1 MQKAIDAFK
10 NSLALYPNDDQAKH
24 SLAVTYNRL
33 DMQGE
38 AIRFGEELRQR
49 GVSNSVTWSNLAEH
63 YVAAG
68 QFEAARQ
75 VMDDFL
81 RRNSPNAAGHRFLG
95 ALLTLWGKV
104 DEGLN
109 EYATADAIDGRKS
122 ASAVWLANVLQDKWM
137 EADAIAR
144 TNAQDADPYTKWLG
158 RIRLAFGEMNRGRMA
173 AALKFLEVAATSP
186 EPSNLTAHAR
196 HMAVEIL
203 LAQGNNAA
211 ALAQTTQAAKED
223 GDSIEMWESLY
234 YTSLAQSRL
243 GHGTESARTLG
254 VLDTKAKAFPSDREK
269 RRVHQL
275 TGVLALDRGDTARA
289 LGQLRQAEAMLPAHG
304 LRLFRAWTGFRTA
317 YLLIWFDVG
326 TAYLAAGND
335 AEAAVRFQRIVDS
348 TERREYP
355 LQYVRSLYFLGQI
368 AERRGDREKARTFY
382 QRFVNCW
389 GDGDID
395 REHVADAKKK
405 LGAVQDDP

>member
-49 GVSNSVTWSNLAEH
+49 GVSNAVTWLNLAEH
-63 YVAAG
+63 YTAAG
-68 QFEAARQ
+68 QFDAARE

-81 RRNSPNAAGHRFLG
+81 RRNSPSAAGHRSLG

-109 EYATADAIDGRKS
+109 EYAKADAIDGRKS
-122 ASAVWLANVLQDKWM
+122 ASAVWLAKVLQDQWT

-144 TNAQDADPYTKWLG
+144 ANVQDADPYTKWLG
-158 RIRLAFGEMNRGRMA
+158 NIRLAFGEMNRGRMA
-173 AALKFLEVAATSP
+173 SALKFLEVAATRR

-243 GHGTESARTLG
+243 GHGAESARTLD

-275 TGVLALDRGDTARA
+275 TGVLALDRGDTTRA

-304 LRLFRAWTGFRTA
+304 LRMFRAWTGFRTA

-326 TAYLAAGND
+326 TAYVAAGND

-355 LQYVRSLYFLGQI
+355 LQ
-368 AERRGDREKARTFY
+368 
-382 QRFVNCW
+382 
-389 GDGDID
+389 
-395 REHVADAKKK
+395 
-405 LGAVQDDP
+405 

>member
-1 MQKAIDAFK
+1 
-10 NSLALYPNDDQAKH
+10 
-24 SLAVTYNRL
+24 
-33 DMQGE
+33 
-38 AIRFGEELRQR
+38 
-49 GVSNSVTWSNLAEH
+49 
-63 YVAAG
+63 
-68 QFEAARQ
+68 
-75 VMDDFL
+75 
-81 RRNSPNAAGHRFLG
+81 
-95 ALLTLWGKV
+95 
-104 DEGLN
+104 
-109 EYATADAIDGRKS
+109 
-122 ASAVWLANVLQDKWM
+122 
-137 EADAIAR
+137 
-144 TNAQDADPYTKWLG
+144 
-158 RIRLAFGEMNRGRMA
+158 MNRGRMA

-196 HMAVEIL
+196 HLAVEIL

-243 GHGTESARTLG
+243 GHGAESARTLD

-275 TGVLALDRGDTARA
+275 TGVLALDHGDTTRA

-304 LRLFRAWTGFRTA
+304 LRMFRAWTGFRTA

-326 TAYLAAGND
+326 TAYVAAGND
-335 AEAAVRFQRIVDS
+335 AEATVRFQRIVDS